1 VAVNAITPPLAERL
15 RPQRIEDVV
24 GQRHILAPGKPLAVA
39 LESGVPH
46 SMIFWGPPG
55 VGKTTLARL
64 LARAFESEF
73 IAISAVMAGIKDI
86 RDAVEK
92 ARFNRD
98 QHGRRTIMFVDEVH
112 RFNKSQQDAFLP
124 FVEDGLITFI
134 GATTENP
141 SFEVNSALLSR
152 AQVYV
157 LESLGAEDLATLFAR
172 AMEANSAGYRVAD
185 DAQQLLIDYA
195 DGDARRF
202 LNLVEQLHLNAITA
216 KQTLIDRDFVETTL
230 TRARRRYD
238 KGGENFYDTISALH
252 KAVRGSDP
260 DAALYWF
267 VRMIDGGC
275 DPMYI
280 GRRMIRMA
288 SEDIGLA
295 DPRALELTL
304 NAVAA
309 YERLGSPEGE
319 LAMAQACVYL
329 AVAAKSNAIYR
340 AYKDVRAFVEKDGSR
355 PVPLH
360 IRNAPTKLMKD
371 LDYGKDYRYAH
382 DEEGGYAAG
391 ERYLPDGMSPQH
403 WYKPTDRGLE
413 IKIKEKLDYLR
424 GRDARAATEKKEK

>member
-1 VAVNAITPPLAERL
+1 VNAPTAPLAERL

-24 GQRHILAPGKPLAVA
+24 GQRHILAQGKPLAVA

-64 LARAFESEF
+64 LAKAFESEF

-86 RDAVEK
+86 REAVEK

-98 QHGRRTIMFVDEVH
+98 QNNRRTIMFVDEVH

-124 FVEDGLITFI
+124 YVEDGLITFI

-157 LESLGAEDLATLFAR
+157 LESLGTEDLLTLFTR
-172 AMEANSAGYRVAD
+172 ALESFGAD
-185 DAQQLLIDYA
+185 YAVDEDAQQLLVDYA

-202 LNLVEQLHLNAITA
+202 LNLVEQLHLNVTTT
-216 KQTLIDRDFVETTL
+216 KKTQIDKAFVETTL

-319 LAMAQACVYL
+319 LAMAQACIYL
-329 AVAAKSNAIYR
+329 AVAAKSNAVYR
-340 AYKDVRAFVEKDGSR
+340 AYKEARAFVEKDGTR

-360 IRNAPTKLMKD
+360 IRNAPTQLMKD
-371 LDYGKDYRYAH
+371 LDYGKNYRYAH
-382 DEEGGYAAG
+382 NEEGGYAAG
-391 ERYLPDGMSPQH
+391 ERYLPEGMQPQQ
-403 WYKPTDRGLE
+403 WYQPTDRGLE
-413 IKIKEKLDYLR
+413 TKIKEKLDYLR
-424 GRDARAATEKKEK
+424 SRDARATNTKKE

>member
-1 VAVNAITPPLAERL
+1 VNTSTAPLAERL

-24 GQRHILAPGKPLAVA
+24 GQRHILSEGKPLAVA
-39 LESGVPH
+39 LQSRVPH

-64 LARAFESEF
+64 LAKAFDAEF

-92 ARFNRD
+92 ARFTRD
-98 QHGRRTIMFVDEVH
+98 QHDRRTIMFVDEVH

-124 FVEDGLITFI
+124 FVEEGLITFI

-157 LESLGAEDLATLFAR
+157 LESLNAEDLATLFTR
-172 AMEANSAGYRVAD
+172 AMKSCGADYAVSD
-185 DAQQLLIDYA
+185 DAKQLLIDYA

-202 LNLVEQLHLNAITA
+202 LNLVEQLHLNATTA
-216 KQTLIDRDFVETTL
+216 KKADVDVAFIETTL

-260 DAALYWF
+260 DASLYWF

-340 AYKDVRAFVEKDGSR
+340 AYKDARAFVEKDGTR

-371 LDYGKDYRYAH
+371 LDYGKNYRYAH
-382 DEEGGYAAG
+382 NEEGAYAAG
-391 ERYLPDGMSPQH
+391 EKYLPDGMQAQQ
-403 WYKPTDRGLE
+403 WYHPTDRGLE
-413 IKIKEKLDYLR
+413 AKIKEKLEFLR
-424 GRDARAATEKKEK
+424 SKDAAAKK